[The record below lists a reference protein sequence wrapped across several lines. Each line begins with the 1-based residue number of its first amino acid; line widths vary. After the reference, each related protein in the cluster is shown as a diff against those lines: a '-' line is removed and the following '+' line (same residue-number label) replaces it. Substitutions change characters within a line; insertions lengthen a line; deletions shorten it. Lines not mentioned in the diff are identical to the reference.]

1 MIVNNQGTF
10 SDHVDH
16 ICSKVKQ
23 KSGWIFRT
31 FQCRKPYFL
40 KILWKQLIQPHFDY
54 CSQLMNLNQTNIN
67 RLENLQRYYL
77 RKMKSSGDLNY
88 WERLKHFQMLSQ
100 ERRMQRYKII
110 YVWKILEGRV
120 PNCGITQTD
129 NLRKGPLCEITA
141 VKNCSQKVKTL
152 RENSFQTVGAKLF
165 NILPS
170 KIRNMSKCSMDD
182 FKSALDQFLSKIP
195 DEPKLPGYIPAA
207 CNQFSGQP
215 SNCLVDQV
223 RKYN

>member
-1 MIVNNQGTF
+1 MLFNNDKFEIMRYGSNTEMKQSTFYLSANDDIIDEKECLRDLGVIVNNQGTF

-77 RKMKSSGDLNY
+77 RKMKSSGDFNY

-100 ERRMQRYKII
+100 ERRMQRYKI
-110 YVWKILEGRV
+110 
-120 PNCGITQTD
+120 
-129 NLRKGPLCEITA
+129 
-141 VKNCSQKVKTL
+141 
-152 RENSFQTVGAKLF
+152 
-165 NILPS
+165 
-170 KIRNMSKCSMDD
+170 M
-182 FKSALDQFLSKIP
+182 
-195 DEPKLPGYIPAA
+195 
-207 CNQFSGQP
+207 
-215 SNCLVDQV
+215 
-223 RKYN
+223 